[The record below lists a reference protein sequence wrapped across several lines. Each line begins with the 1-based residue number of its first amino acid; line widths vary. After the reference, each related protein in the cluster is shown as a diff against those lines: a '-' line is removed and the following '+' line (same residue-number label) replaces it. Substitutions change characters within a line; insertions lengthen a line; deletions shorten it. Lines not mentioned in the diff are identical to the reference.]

1 MDSDDE
7 DSATPVSYYGMY
19 ESRKRLE
26 EVGFHPSVTPMTP
39 KEIEEEVIA
48 YLKGQAQREPRKDF
62 YESQK
67 LRLGARM
74 MKRSGNKSRGKD
86 HRIVLSQGPW
96 FSTKNFKK
104 AIVGENSVAH
114 QSDVSG
120 IMAVLQHPHA
130 GPLILNE
137 IFKAGHKSAMN
148 LSMTS
153 GKIFGLVGANIKRW
167 DFTAA
172 NYIANPPSSVM
183 VVMVPKYTVKDI
195 RDAQKKYPVMIEAE
209 DWSDERRRLEF
220 EDHPDMYKVRSIEVE
235 HVYFRWGNVWRET
248 CQRAAGPYWASEDE
262 TIDPRTDERAIEWW
276 KGNHRAI
283 NVMGSLKPL
292 EKMWSANQLEGTG
305 YKPHVMSY
313 TLAMENLIKLMHEL
327 FSARVHI
334 RVLHL
339 HDVPFLDRR
348 VLAIILR
355 GLPHVT
361 MVGVYNCPLIHFGDV
376 IPILDLIHEINSQRR
391 DQNMP
396 EIEDFDFSPHF
407 NKGMPY
413 QHENAATYGL
423 SWSSVPMDIAQR
435 GFYAIILKAVMK
447 SKAMGIGL
455 LFSPTHAFVEYLT
468 KVPNTP
474 LGVFGFLDAIY
485 RYLEVKKD
493 DPTRTNLKLQAIYDL
508 VKPIRQALNENLADD
523 WPNYYMKK
531 MAKTLLCCS
540 SCGYETFEEFF
551 PAGSKNRL
559 PRHRRLCGECHLQ
572 RYLDEECDHWKM
584 QKKRLIDKLC
594 PDWKRE
600 AFNEDAPLFEDGA
613 GLIRLKSTETDR
625 PLPQFPAFV
634 VDGLLRIPPYYE
646 PLMRDNKIHFDSLAG
661 LPSLEDVATDSDTMQ
676 RWYSVV
682 VLALRE
688 DVFRRG
694 IHELRNQYPT
704 DNKKKGIPAYD
715 STRLDGGAPDHQDEL
730 QPKKRYDG
738 KKCFYDQKAALKAA
752 QWLANRK
759 W

>member
-1 MDSDDE
+1 M
-7 DSATPVSYYGMY
+7 A
-19 ESRKRLE
+19 
-26 EVGFHPSVTPMTP
+26 P
-39 KEIEEEVIA
+39 KEIEEAVIA
-48 YLKGQAQREPRKDF
+48 YLNGQVKRESRKDF
-62 YESQK
+62 YESQR
-67 LRLGARM
+67 LRLGAR
-74 MKRSGNKSRGKD
+74 KPRKHYNKSRGKGGD
-86 HRIVLSQGPW
+86 KGRGKGRDKGRVVLTQGPW
-96 FSTKNFKK
+96 FNTKNFQN
-104 AIVGENSVAH
+104 AVVGTGSVTH
-114 QSDVSG
+114 FSG
-120 IMAVLQHPHA
+120 ILAVLQHAHA
-130 GPLILNE
+130 GPLILDE
-137 IFKAGHKSAMN
+137 IFKDGHKSVMS

-153 GKIFGLVGANIKRW
+153 GKIFGLVGSNVKRW

-183 VVMVPKYTVKDI
+183 VVMVPRHTVGDI
-195 RDAQKKYPVMIEAE
+195 REVQEKYPLIIHPERGH
-209 DWSDERRRLEF
+209 DERRRLEL
-220 EDHPDMYKVRSIEVE
+220 EDHPDIYKIRSIEME
-235 HVYFRWGNVWRET
+235 HIYFRWGGVWQET
-248 CQRAAGPYWASEDE
+248 CQRAAGPYWTSEDE
-262 TIDPRTDERAIEWW
+262 MIDPRTDEATVEWW

-292 EKMWSANQLEGTG
+292 EKMWSANQLEGNG
-305 YKPHVMSY
+305 YKPHMMPY
-313 TLAMENLIKLMHEL
+313 TLAVESLIKLMQEL
-327 FSARVHI
+327 FSARAHI

-355 GLPHVT
+355 GLHHVT
-361 MVGVYNCPLIHFGDV
+361 MVGIYSCPLIHFGDV
-376 IPILDLIHEINSQRR
+376 IPILDLIHEINIQRR
-391 DQNMP
+391 GQNMP
-396 EIEDFDFSPHF
+396 EIRDFDFFPHF

-423 SWSSVPMDIAQR
+423 SWSPVPMDIAQR

-447 SKAMGIGL
+447 SKAMGIGQ
-455 LFSPTHAFVEYLT
+455 LFSPTHAFMEYLT

-508 VKPIRQALNENLADD
+508 VKPIRLALNDNLADD
-523 WPNYYMKK
+523 WPKYYTKL

-551 PAGSKNRL
+551 PTGSKNRL
-559 PRHRRLCGECHLQ
+559 PRHRRICGGCHLQ

-600 AFNEDAPLFEDGA
+600 AFNDDAPLFEDGA

-625 PLPQFPAFV
+625 PLPEFPAFV
-634 VDGLLRIPPYYE
+634 VDGWLRISPYFE

-661 LPSLEDVATDSDTMQ
+661 LPSLEDVALDSETMQ

-682 VLALRE
+682 ILALRE

-704 DNKKKGIPAYD
+704 DNKKKRIPAYG
-715 STRLDGGAPDHQDEL
+715 STRMDGGAPDHQDEL
-730 QPKKRYDG
+730 QPKKGDDG

-752 QWLANRK
+752 QWMATRQ